1 MGEKTEGAKRKRGLG
16 FEKGETRVLEGRCLR
31 WQRAL
36 DLM

>member
-1 MGEKTEGAKRKRGLG
+1 MREKTEGTKRKRGLG
-16 FEKGETRVLEGRCLR
+16 FEEGGTRVLEGRCLR